1 MDTKLK
7 RKEGQL
13 KSCSDDKESGDTAR
27 KTETGAGENC
37 LGVQMNGAFR
47 DTQSILVPLGIRR
60 RCETPSAA
68 ASKRHTYLVNTKGL
82 VILIEFLVQSKRLL
96 S

>member
-13 KSCSDDKESGDTAR
+13 KSCSDDKESGDAGR

-60 RCETPSAA
+60 RCETPPLLPRKGILSEY
-68 ASKRHTYLVNTKGL
+68 KRPC
-82 VILIEFLVQSKRLL
+82 ILIELLVQSKRLF